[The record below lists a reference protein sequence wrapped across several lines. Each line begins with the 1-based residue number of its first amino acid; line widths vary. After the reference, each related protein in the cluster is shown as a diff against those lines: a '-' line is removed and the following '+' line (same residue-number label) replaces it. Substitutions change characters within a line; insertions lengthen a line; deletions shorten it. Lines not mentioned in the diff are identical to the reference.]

1 MDKHSGGGLGSHWN
15 AAANPLFQLISSS
28 VRTVKPDNNRRSGPL
43 PLLGNETISSWINVY
58 ETIRCMGCQQ
68 SRRAEGGAMS
78 SEVVVY
84 LPWHWIV
91 AGMSIPGNNGASH
104 SFLTTIE
111 KFLDCPRELY
121 SVYLAASILS
131 RFFAN
136 SYLYMLL
143 SILYKKNPH
152 LSASKSRHNDPHNI
166 MVLPPPR
173 FHPPLLPPGNLNPH
187 PSPSQG
193 LQLQQPEP

>member
-15 AAANPLFQLISSS
+15 APANPLFQLISSS
-28 VRTVKPDNNRRSGPL
+28 VRTVKPDNNRKGGPL
-43 PLLGNETISSWINVY
+43 PLLGNESISCWINVY

-78 SEVVVY
+78 SEIAVY

-111 KFLDCPRELY
+111 KFLDCQR
-121 SVYLAASILS
+121 AI
-131 RFFAN
+131 
-136 SYLYMLL
+136 
-143 SILYKKNPH
+143 
-152 LSASKSRHNDPHNI
+152 
-166 MVLPPPR
+166 
-173 FHPPLLPPGNLNPH
+173 
-187 PSPSQG
+187 
-193 LQLQQPEP
+193 